1 MAYWFLVAAL
11 VCFAIAL
18 IMQENKIHKLHK
30 KFCALADKHNWLI
43 DTDLEMYDEVIGQ
56 FNDRIDEINHEFHN
70 VYDILNAAKNFS
82 DEVTDTMELMCDT
95 DEIMIDRINDIE
107 DALDEMEEELAFVN
121 VSIDDL
127 DSILYEMFEEQP
139 EEEETKTKK
148 TKKK

>member
-56 FNDRIDEINHEFHN
+56 FNDRIDEINREFHN

-127 DSILYEMFEEQP
+127 DSVLYEMFEEQP

>member
-1 MAYWFLVAAL
+1 
-11 VCFAIAL
+11 
-18 IMQENKIHKLHK
+18 
-30 KFCALADKHNWLI
+30 
-43 DTDLEMYDEVIGQ
+43 
-56 FNDRIDEINHEFHN
+56 
-70 VYDILNAAKNFS
+70 
-82 DEVTDTMELMCDT
+82 MELMCDT

-107 DALDEMEEELAFVN
+107 DTLDEMEEELAFVN

>member
-70 VYDILNAAKNFS
+70 VYDILNAAKSFS

>member
-56 FNDRIDEINHEFHN
+56 FNDRIDEINREFHN

-107 DALDEMEEELAFVN
+107 DVLDEMEEELAFVN

-127 DSILYEMFEEQP
+127 DSVLYEMFEEQP

>member
-56 FNDRIDEINHEFHN
+56 FNDRIDEINREFHN
-70 VYDILNAAKNFS
+70 IYDILNAAKNFS

-107 DALDEMEEELAFVN
+107 DVLDEMEEELAFVN

-127 DSILYEMFEEQP
+127 DSVLYEMFEEQP